1 MFHHNR
7 MWSVTD
13 VLSAESLASKLSSHI
28 WCCCT
33 AFRIGCYY
41 WLNDATS
48 ADGAQEYAV
57 LRLVNGRTFVQIESI
72 TFSWCDP
79 ETTLLFI
86 RRSLAGEFDS
96 TDLCRL
102 VRPYIETPAEHGR
115 CQHCA

>member
-1 MFHHNR
+1 MFHDRR
-7 MWSVTD
+7 MWCVTD
-13 VLSAESLASKLSSHI
+13 VDSPESLATKLSTQT

-48 ADGAQEYAV
+48 PDGAQEYAV
-57 LRLVNGRTFVQIESI
+57 LRLVDGRYFVQIESI

-86 RRSLAGEFDS
+86 HRTLAGEFDG
-96 TDLCRL
+96 TPWRQH
-102 VRPYIETPAEHGR
+102 VRPYVESPLEHGR